1 MSRGRLWR
9 YTAPSTPG
17 GIQVAPARFFRMP
30 SEPRPQLHC
39 ERHTLSNGLR
49 VVVHRDPAL
58 PLVALD
64 LWYHVGSKD
73 ERPGRT
79 GFAHLFEHM
88 LFQGS
93 AHVGANDH
101 FRLVQQVGG
110 VANGS
115 TWYDRTNYYETLP
128 AHHLD
133 LGLWLESDRMGYL
146 LPAMTEQKL
155 ATQREVVINE
165 RRQRVDNR
173 PYGLAMERLHEL
185 LYPEGHPYHWPVIGY
200 PEDIAAADLDDVAG
214 FFSTYYP
221 PNNAVLALAGDLSP
235 DLALER
241 VELWFGSIPR
251 GPEPP
256 PVSTPPAP
264 DGERRQ
270 VLEDAV
276 ELPRVYLGYPAP
288 RYGESGWYA
297 GDLLA
302 TVLAGGKSSVLYED
316 LVHRRQLAQEVG
328 CYLFPTELT
337 GTFYVVATARPETSP
352 AELLAAIDEH
362 LDRGAAEAPAEAH
375 LERARNT
382 MLTAFYQEAERLE
395 GRADL
400 LARATTFFDDPGHAA
415 TEPDRYRE
423 LTAEDLR
430 RFAERWCRRDRRA
443 VVTVVPRRERG

>member
-1 MSRGRLWR
+1 LRVHC
-9 YTAPSTPG
+9 TAARRRSHAPG
-17 GIQVAPARFFRMP
+17 ARFHRMAAA
-30 SEPRPQLHC
+30 PRFQLRC

-49 VVVHRDPAL
+49 VVIHRDPAL
-58 PLVALD
+58 PLVAVS
-64 LWYHVGSKD
+64 LWYHVGSKN

-93 AHVGANDH
+93 AHVAANDH

-115 TWYDRTNYYETLP
+115 TWYDRTSYYETLP
-128 AHHLD
+128 AEHLD
-133 LGLWLESDRMGYL
+133 LGLWLESDRMGWL
-146 LPAMTEQKL
+146 LPAMTEDKL
-155 ATQREVVINE
+155 ANQREVVLNE

-173 PYGLAMERLHEL
+173 PYGRAFERLHEL
-185 LYPEGHPYHWPVIGY
+185 LYPSGHPYHWPVIGY
-200 PEDIAAADLDDVAG
+200 PEDIAAAALDDVAE
-214 FFSTYYP
+214 FFATYYP
-221 PNNAVLALAGDLSP
+221 PNNAVLTLAGDLSP

-256 PVSTPPAP
+256 PVTAAPPP
-264 DGERRQ
+264 GGERRE

-276 ELPRVYLGYPAP
+276 ELARVYLAYPTP
-288 RYGESGWYA
+288 RYGEPGWYA

-302 TVLAGGKSSVLYED
+302 AVLAGGKSSVLWED
-316 LVHRRQLAQEVG
+316 LVYRRQIAQEVG

-337 GTFYVVATARPETSP
+337 GTFYLVVTARPETSP
-352 AELLAAIDEH
+352 EELLAAVDAHLDRCAAEALAEEH
-362 LDRGAAEAPAEAH
+362 LDR
-375 LERARNT
+375 ARNG
-382 MLTAFYQEAERLE
+382 MLTAFFAEAERLD

-400 LARATTFFDDPGHAA
+400 LARATTYFDDPARAA
-415 TEPDRYRE
+415 AEPDRYRE

-430 RFAERWCRRDRRA
+430 RFAAECCRRDRRA
-443 VVTVVPRRERG
+443 VVTVVPRRGPA